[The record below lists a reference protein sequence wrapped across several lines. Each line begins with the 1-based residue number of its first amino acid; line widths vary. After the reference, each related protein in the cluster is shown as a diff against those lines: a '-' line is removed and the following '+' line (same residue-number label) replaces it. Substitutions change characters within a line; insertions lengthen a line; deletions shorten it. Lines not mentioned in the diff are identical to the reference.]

1 MATYS
6 HSRISTF
13 EQCPLKFKFQ
23 YIDEAEV
30 EIEDTAETFLGSRVH
45 EALEKL
51 YKDLKFQKLN
61 SLEDLLEFYYSEWEK
76 NWNDKVLIVRD
87 EYSKDNFKKMGEK
100 FITDYYARYKPFD
113 QAKTIGLEMRI
124 EIKLD
129 VEGKYLLQGFIDR
142 LASPSDGMYEIH
154 DYKTSNT
161 LPTQEK
167 ADADRQLALYSM
179 AVKEMFSDCKQV
191 ILIWHYLAFDR
202 EVRSERSDAQLD
214 DLKKEVVQTIKK
226 IEDTNDFK
234 PLESALC
241 DWCSFMALCP
251 KYSHKVEIKD
261 KAPEEFLKDDGVK
274 LVNEY
279 AALKV
284 EEERVA
290 KKIENLKDAIFRFAD
305 AKKAEKLY
313 GSDAVVSVWK
323 KDCLKFPAKDDKRYA
338 ELVSLLKKQGLWDE
352 FSALDKFKLEKAFE
366 GGQIDFEKMKV
377 MARFA
382 SKETIKKLYLR
393 GR

>member
-1 MATYS
+1 MTTYS

-23 YIDEAEV
+23 YIDEEEV

-61 SLEDLLEFYYSEWEK
+61 NLEELLEYYYSEWEK

-100 FITDYYARYKPFD
+100 FITEYYNRYKPFD

-129 VEGKYLLQGFIDR
+129 AEGKYALQGFIDR
-142 LASPSDGMYEIH
+142 LASPSDGVYEIH
-154 DYKTSNT
+154 DYKTTNT

-202 EVRSERSDAQLD
+202 EVKSERSDAQLD
-214 DLKKEVVQTIKK
+214 DLKRQVVQTIKE
-226 IEDTNDFK
+226 IEGTTDFK

-241 DWCSFMALCP
+241 DWCAFMALCP
-251 KYSHKVEIKD
+251 KYSHLVEIED
-261 KAPEEFLKDDGVK
+261 KKPEEFLADDGVK

-279 AALKV
+279 SALKV
-284 EEERVA
+284 EEGRVT
-290 KKIENLKDAIFRFAD
+290 KKIDELKDAIFRFAD

-313 GSDAVVSVWK
+313 GSDAIVTVWK
-323 KDCLKFPAKDDKRYA
+323 KDCLKFPAKEDKRYA
-338 ELVSLLKKQGLWDE
+338 ELIALLKKQGLWDE
-352 FSALDKFKLEKAFE
+352 FSSLDKYKLEKAFE
-366 GGQIDFEKMKV
+366 GGQIDFEKMKE